1 MCVYSAAKALGLAFS
16 PVGKERYEIAIRR
29 ENMDDGRIL
38 SLINAIR
45 SPGFKDVLIRLGG
58 YETKETGVQR
68 VLP

>member
-1 MCVYSAAKALGLAFS
+1 
-16 PVGKERYEIAIRR
+16 
-29 ENMDDGRIL
+29 MDDGRIL